1 MSDYTPDTDKVR
13 MLYVHGTIQYQRLLE
28 DGDEPNVVEINR
40 EFDRWLDENNAEVY
54 NEGFDDG
61 KKQESERIVALL
73 EGGKQ

>member
-40 EFDRWLDENNAEVY
+40 EFDRWLAKRDAEVA
-54 NEGFDDG
+54 EA
-61 KKQESERIVALL
+61 ERRRIVALI
-73 EGGKQ
+73 EGEKQ